1 MTQIQTTAGPSSVR
15 VEIDRIDQTK
25 RSHIHDSL
33 TIEEPLEMRLVFHAE
48 GKRQQRRLSITMRT
62 PGHDEELVAG
72 FLHSEGIA
80 HQTDELIKI
89 AHCGPAAGDL
99 KIRNVIKA
107 ELHNNV
113 SVDWS
118 RLERHFATNSS
129 CGICGKASLEAV
141 KVGIDRVTAPDFVV
155 DFETLT
161 ALPDRLRAEQA
172 VFESTGGLHA
182 AALFDHEGNLLRARE
197 DVGRHNA
204 VDKLIGAEFLAGR
217 LPFAEPRIL
226 LLSGRACFELIQKAA
241 VAGIGMIAAIGA
253 PSSLAVDL
261 AREAGI
267 TLIGFLRNGR
277 CNVYCGSHRLDSV
290 PINAT

>member
-1 MTQIQTTAGPSSVR
+1 MTLIQTTAGPASVR
-15 VEIDRIDQTK
+15 VEIDRLDK
-25 RSHIHDSL
+25 SNRSHTHDLL
-33 TIEEPLEMRLVFHAE
+33 TIEEPLEMRLVFHAD

-62 PGHDEELVAG
+62 PGNDDELVAG
-72 FLHSEGIA
+72 FLHSEGIS
-80 HQTDELIKI
+80 QRIEELIRV

-107 ELHNNV
+107 ELREDV
-113 SVDWS
+113 AVDWS

-141 KVGIDRVTAPDFVV
+141 RMVIEKIVAPDFVV
-155 DFETLT
+155 DFETLS

-172 VFESTGGLHA
+172 VFETTGGLHA
-182 AALFDHEGNLLRARE
+182 AALFDPAGNLLSARE

-217 LPFAEPRIL
+217 LPLTEPRIL

-241 VAGIGMIAAIGA
+241 VAGIGLIAAIGA
-253 PSSLAVDL
+253 PSSLAVEL
-261 AREAGI
+261 ARETGI
-267 TLIGFLRNGR
+267 TLVGFLRNGR
-277 CNVYCGSHRLDSV
+277 CNVYCGPHRLR
-290 PINAT
+290 